1 MCWRARWGSE
11 GVADSAAFLSQMSDS
26 EYWATL
32 QGIDLAKAAFDRV
45 RRYYTDLPLTIMF
58 RRWSKAY
65 RTYYGL
71 AGEEDPFD
79 ISRAM
84 QTGERGQL
92 VSVKFNHCGSIG
104 RRAVALVSQTVPDW
118 DIVPEQADSA
128 SQEQADFGRKLL
140 DYEMDIGGTG
150 EYLFEAAE
158 GAIIFGECTYSLGW
172 DPLAGPKLSQ
182 PDPKLPMRTKVGDL
196 TRKVLTPLDLVVD
209 RFRYDRNHEWKIERT
224 WENKWNLAARYP
236 NLADRI
242 TSFDPASSKDR
253 FPGVIT
259 NSIEADRQ
267 RKNELMTEL
276 IPLYTLLH
284 KPTDAL
290 PDGKIALFLSEDVL
304 LYEGPFPYGD
314 DIPHATIAPGKMIRT
329 PYGDSGL
336 HHIMGIQDVLDNVAS
351 SIASNNVA
359 LATHVIMIPK
369 GAEFDYRELA
379 EGLAA
384 LEVDYGPDG
393 KHKPEVLSL
402 NASNEVAQ
410 SFVEFA
416 IKSME
421 TNSGISSTLRGN
433 PQPNIQ
439 SGAFAAL
446 VAQQALEY
454 AGPFQYSF
462 QNAVAKAGNIIIE
475 ILQQYADQPR
485 VVEIAGEDHAY
496 QVKSFTNVGDPANGV
511 MGISKIHRVA
521 VKSGNPAARTPAF
534 AIAAADALLQRG
546 ALGDPAVAGKRYLQL
561 IKTGDLDTAISA
573 SEASSLL
580 IRRENES
587 FRKGECPPVIAVH
600 RHRQHIEEHTAYLDG
615 PETLENPKIGPAG
628 LAHIQQHIT
637 ALRETDPALLMLI
650 GETPLPPV
658 PGMSPLP
665 TGTPPSPTHGTP
677 GEQPGP
683 APAPPT
689 VGGPGKQP
697 EQPQMPKNPLQNG
710 QRWTPADGAI
720 HQ

>member
-1 MCWRARWGSE
+1 
-11 GVADSAAFLSQMSDS
+11 MSDS

-32 QGIDLAKAAFDRV
+32 QGVDLAKAAFDRV
-45 RRYYTDLPLTIMF
+45 RRYYADLPLTVMF

-236 NLADRI
+236 NLADQI

-462 QNAVAKAGNIIIE
+462 QNAVAKAGNIIID
-475 ILQQYADQPR
+475 IFQRYADQPR

-496 QVKSFTNVGDPANGV
+496 QVKSFSNVGDPANGV
-511 MGISKIHRVA
+511 IGISKIHRVA

-534 AIAAADALLQRG
+534 AIAAADSLLQRG
-546 ALGDPAVAGKRYLQL
+546 ALGDPNVAGKRYLQL
-561 IKTGDLDTAISA
+561 IRTGDLDTVISSA
-573 SEASSLL
+573 EANSMR
-580 IRRENES
+580 IRRENEAL
-587 FRKGECPPVIAVH
+587 RRGEKVQVLATDTHKQDID
-600 RHRQHIEEHTAYLDG
+600 EHALLLSN
-615 PETLENPKIGPAG
+615 PESRSNPAIVNNTLEHLQG
-628 LAHIQQHIT
+628 HID
-637 ALRETDPALLMLI
+637 ALRQTDPALLMLL
-650 GETPLPPV
+650 GQTPLPPE
-658 PGMSPLP
+658 PGMAALP
-665 TGTPPSPTHGTP
+665 TGTPPSPTQGTP

-683 APAPPT
+683 APVPPRNQ
-689 VGGPGKQP
+689 GSNGKLPQ
-697 EQPQMPKNPLQNG
+697 QPQMPMNPLTG
-710 QRWTPADGAI
+710 QRANPQDGAI
-720 HQ
+720 KS